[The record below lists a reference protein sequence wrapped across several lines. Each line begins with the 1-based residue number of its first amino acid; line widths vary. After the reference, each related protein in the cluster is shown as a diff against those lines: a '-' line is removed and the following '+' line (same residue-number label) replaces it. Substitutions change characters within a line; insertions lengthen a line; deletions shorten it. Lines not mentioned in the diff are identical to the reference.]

1 MNKSFRELTD
11 YQNVFHCYW
20 GDFTEDKNR
29 NYPRIEIIENRN
41 KFAKEYDLVS
51 SKRRVKIPNWIYDY
65 LKNIEYTDHIECY
78 KDIHGNY
85 IVIFS
90 VYNKVTDSY
99 GFKEIYPLYD
109 LNQTT
114 YCIKLPPKKHLFK
127 ESVM

>member
-1 MNKSFRELTD
+1 MKKSLRELTE
-11 YQNVFHCYW
+11 YQDIFYCYW
-20 GDFTEDKNR
+20 GDFIEDKN
-29 NYPRIEIIENRN
+29 YPPIKIIENRN
-41 KFAKEYDLVS
+41 KFANEYDLVPN
-51 SKRRVKIPNWIYDY
+51 KRKKRVVIPNWIYDY
-65 LKNIEYTDHIECY
+65 LKNIEYIDHIECY